1 MKVKKT
7 RVKSK
12 LIDTAWNLFLEKG
25 YEQTTVDQIIT
36 ESGTSKGSFYHH
48 FKGKE
53 DLLFALAYKFD
64 DEYEIWLESED
75 KNISAIDRLIDF
87 NRYVSTNLEE
97 SPFKMFYADLYGLQV
112 RTQFERHILNPG
124 RVYYH
129 IITRLFK
136 EAIENGE
143 IDEHESYDDLCKT
156 FAIMQR
162 GLTYDWCLNMWNY
175 SLLDQSEKIVDT
187 FLLSLRKN
195 KNVVKK
201 EED

>member
-64 DEYEIWLESED
+64 DDYEVWLENED
-75 KNISAIDRLIDF
+75 KKIDAIDRLIDF
-87 NRYVSTNLEE
+87 NRFVSKNLEE

-136 EAIENGE
+136 EAIDNQE

-175 SLLDQSEKIVDT
+175 SLIDQSEKIIDT
-187 FLLSLRKN
+187 FLLSLRKK
-195 KNVVKK
+195 KNTNTIS
-201 EED
+201 ES

>member
-1 MKVKKT
+1 
-7 RVKSK
+7 
-12 LIDTAWNLFLEKG
+12 
-25 YEQTTVDQIIT
+25 
-36 ESGTSKGSFYHH
+36 
-48 FKGKE
+48 
-53 DLLFALAYKFD
+53 LLFALAYKFD